1 MEKAKPGEPE
11 KLTPK
16 DMVFSGCSDTNGKG
30 FGIVCETGMHT
41 RIGRIAQ
48 LIASDGGGKGMKK
61 CGCLPDTRAG
71 AEALPGQLLCI
82 LIDYDIVSHQQ
93 VSRFGQSDLQKVSID
108 AKAKADLYR

>member
-16 DMVFSGCSDTNGKG
+16 DMVFSGFSDTNGKG

-61 CGCLPDTRAG
+61 CGCLPDTSAG
-71 AEALPGQLLCI
+71 AEASWALPCF

-93 VSRFGQSDLQKVSID
+93 SVASVRC
-108 AKAKADLYR
+108 